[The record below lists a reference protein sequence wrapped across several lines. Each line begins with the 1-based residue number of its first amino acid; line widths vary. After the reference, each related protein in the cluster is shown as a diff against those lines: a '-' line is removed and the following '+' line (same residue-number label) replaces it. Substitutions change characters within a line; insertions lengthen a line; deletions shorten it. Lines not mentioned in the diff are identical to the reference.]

1 MKTFNMT
8 SFASLEE
15 LYIQKLIDK
24 VSSLN
29 VSSIVWQEVYT
40 NGVRLPQGTVVHVWT
55 GNQKKLL
62 AKVENYFNSFSL
74 KLNQIISRSHMM
86 DFQLC

>member
-15 LYIQKLIDK
+15 LYVQKLIDK

-62 AKVENYFNSFSL
+62 SKVDNKVSFGFIEFE
-74 KLNQIISRSHMM
+74 KLFEDHT
-86 DFQLC
+86 